1 MQSEGRYSRCG
12 RYRGP
17 DSSEENLSVFRV
29 DLFRPNPDTR
39 LPSRVSCEE
48 LLSLYLRQGVWLVVT
63 ATPRI
68 PIVRPVLRF
77 VNAQTLDSAL
87 EGKAKEILRRV
98 ARIGIGAREIEFVV

>member
-1 MQSEGRYSRCG
+1 
-12 RYRGP
+12 
-17 DSSEENLSVFRV
+17 
-29 DLFRPNPDTR
+29 
-39 LPSRVSCEE
+39 
-48 LLSLYLRQGVWLVVT
+48 VT

-98 ARIGIGAREIEFVV
+98 ALIGIGAREIEFLV